1 MSQERILNTVT
12 GTTQHSR
19 LEVVL
24 RDNPD
29 DGQVLELRRL
39 SWAKGIGWYRQQTLQ
54 LGPAEA
60 EALLQTLRTSH
71 HAWREGPKQPAGKV
85 IPFPSHA
92 HRKSPSNGGLAK
104 GDRATTKRAR
114 QKQRAARV

>member
-12 GTTQHSR
+12 GTTEHSR
-19 LEVVL
+19 LEMAL
-24 RDNPD
+24 CDSPD
-29 DGQVLELRRL
+29 TGHVLELRRL

-71 HAWREGPKQPAGKV
+71 HAWREGPKQPTGKV
-85 IPFPSHA
+85 IPFPS
-92 HRKSPSNGGLAK
+92 RVPSKSPSNGGLAK
-104 GDRATTKRAR
+104 GERATTQRAR